1 MVGIRMSV
9 EMRMALVGMTGAEPS
24 LASWRVLLD
33 RAGTPYEVLALEH
46 TAGPGQ
52 LLAGMRS
59 ARFQALIVAD
69 AELPEAALS
78 SAARDELAA
87 LEVALGTRRLVSYA
101 YPRAALGLRAP
112 AWAGRLDGLE
122 ARLTRGGRR
131 VFPYLRSLEL
141 DAETWGYLASPLSAA
156 RFELLLA
163 APDGSALL
171 GVHRDGD
178 GRETMVQMFAGSPAQ
193 RQTLLL
199 RFGQLS
205 WLSRGAHLG
214 FERNYLPLHVD
225 DVLLGNHSWNLTTHS
240 SCADPGAAIR
250 MTAQD
255 GVRAAR
261 WARARGLR
269 LDLVCN
275 GDGSERHRIEA
286 GAPSDELLDALL
298 RYRQRFG
305 WINHTYAHR
314 NLDAAPG
321 SVIEDEIQRN
331 VAWARRFGIE
341 LEPDT
346 LVTGEHSGLAS
357 LGTTPERAE
366 NPELQAA
373 LQETG
378 VRYIACDA
386 SRPYRTAGAHPGVD
400 EIAPGLPFAV
410 GPALAIPRH
419 PTALPFDAA
428 TKEQAIDRWR
438 SSERGD
444 PNAVWEDLMRAEA
457 GRIFIAMLSNDPRPH
472 YFHQSNLVAAS
483 HEDSPEGGLLYELI
497 DAVLEC
503 YERFVLDM
511 PIVQPTM
518 GGIGGLIRDRVAWG
532 AAHAAGSIA
541 VYREPAAVRIENR
554 SGSAL
559 RVPLTGVQG
568 GTRYGGARSGWVLA
582 EPGKTVVALASS
594 PAAAWAV

>member
-1 MVGIRMSV
+1 
-9 EMRMALVGMTGAEPS
+9 MALVGVTGAEPS

-33 RAGTPYEVLALEH
+33 RAGTPYEMLVLEH
-46 TAGPGQ
+46 PAGPSR

-78 SAARDELAA
+78 SAQRHELAV

-101 YPRAALGLRAP
+101 YPQVALGLRAP
-112 AWAGRLDGLE
+112 VWAGRLDGLE

-141 DAETWGYLASPLSAA
+141 GPDTWGYLASPVSAA

-193 RQTLLL
+193 PHTLLL
-199 RFGQLS
+199 RFGQLA
-205 WLSRGAHLG
+205 WLSRGARLG
-214 FERNYLPLHVD
+214 CERNYLPLHVD

-250 MTAQD
+250 MTSQD

-275 GDGSERHRIEA
+275 GDGSERHRVEA
-286 GAPSDELLDALL
+286 GASNDGLLDALL

-314 NLDAAPG
+314 NLDAAPR

-331 VAWARRFGIE
+331 IVWARRFGIE
-341 LEPDT
+341 LEPDA
-346 LVTGEHSGLAS
+346 LVTGEHSGLAN
-357 LGTTPERAE
+357 LGTTPERSE

-373 LQETG
+373 LREAG

-386 SRPYRTAGAHPGVD
+386 SPRPYRTARGHAAVD
-400 EIAPGLPFAV
+400 EIPPGLPFAV

-438 SSERGD
+438 SSERSD
-444 PNAVWEDLMRAEA
+444 PNAPWDDLMRAEA
-457 GRIFIAMLSNDPRPH
+457 ERIFIAMLSNDPRPH
-472 YFHQSNLVAAS
+472 YFHQSNLVTAS
-483 HEDSPEGGLLYELI
+483 HGDSPEGGLLYELI
-497 DAVLEC
+497 DAVLDR
-503 YERFVLDM
+503 YERFVIDM
-511 PIVQPTM
+511 PIAQPTL
-518 GGIGGLIRDRVAWG
+518 GAIGGLIRDRVAWG
-532 AAHAAGSIA
+532 AALAAGSVVA
-541 VYREPAAVRIENR
+541 YREPAAVRIENR
-554 SGSAL
+554 SGSAM
-559 RVPLTGVQG
+559 RVPLSGVQG

-582 EPGKTVVALASS
+582 PPGKTVVALSRS

>member
-1 MVGIRMSV
+1 
-9 EMRMALVGMTGAEPS
+9 MRMALVGITGAEPS

-33 RAGTPYEVLALEH
+33 RAGAPYEVLALEH
-46 TAGPGQ
+46 PAGPRR

-59 ARFQALIVAD
+59 ARFQALIVAN
-69 AELPEAALS
+69 AELPEVALS
-78 SAARDELAA
+78 SAERDELAA
-87 LEVALGTRRLVSYA
+87 LEAAFGIRRLVSYA
-101 YPRAALGLRAP
+101 YPQAALGLRAP
-112 AWAGRLDGLE
+112 VWAGRLDGLE

-141 DAETWGYLASPLSAA
+141 DCDTWGYLASPVSAA

-178 GRETMVQMFAGSPAQ
+178 GRETMVQTFAASPTQ
-193 RQTLLL
+193 RHALLL
-199 RFGQLS
+199 RFGQLA

-225 DVLLGNHSWNLTTHS
+225 DVLLGNHSWDLTTHS
-240 SCADPGAAIR
+240 SCADPRAAIR
-250 MTAQD
+250 MTAED
-255 GVRAAR
+255 GVYAAR

-275 GDGSERHRIEA
+275 GHGSERHRTEA
-286 GAPSDELLDALL
+286 GVPEDGLLDALL

-314 NLDAAPG
+314 NLDAAPR
-321 SVIEDEIQRN
+321 SVIEDEIKRN
-331 VAWARRFGIE
+331 IAWARRFGIE
-341 LEPDT
+341 LEPDA
-346 LVTGEHSGLAS
+346 LVTGEHSGLAN

-366 NPELQAA
+366 NPELRSA
-373 LQETG
+373 LREVG

-386 SRPYRTAGAHPGVD
+386 SRPYRTAGAPAAS
-400 EIAPGLPFAV
+400 EIAPGLPFAI

-438 SSERGD
+438 SSERD
-444 PNAVWEDLMRAEA
+444 DASAPWEELVRAEA
-457 GRIFIAMLSNDPRPH
+457 ARIFIAMLSNDPRPH
-472 YFHQSNLVAAS
+472 YFHQSNLVTATHGA
-483 HEDSPEGGLLYELI
+483 SPEGGLLYELI
-497 DAVLEC
+497 DAVLDR

-511 PIVQPTM
+511 PIVQPTL
-518 GGIGGLIRDRVAWG
+518 GAIGGLIQDRAAWG
-532 AAHAAGSIA
+532 AARAAGSVVA
-541 VYREPAAVRIENR
+541 YREQSAVRIENR
-554 SGSAL
+554 SSSAVP
-559 RVPLTGVQG
+559 VPLTGVQG
-568 GTRYGGARSGWVLA
+568 GTRYGAARSGWVLA
-582 EPGKTVVALASS
+582 EPGKTVVALARS
-594 PAAAWAV
+594 PAAARAA